1 MPIPEAHTLRSF
13 LLAFAYSN
21 LWISLTALGFVR
33 VTQVVLGLPY
43 EPLSGLL
50 AFATMFMVY
59 TFAKAVH
66 FDPEADKVND
76 PERTRF
82 LLRWRKLLVS
92 SALFFYG
99 VALWLSW
106 SRGLTWLCLMPFGVA
121 LLYDLKWLPRHW
133 RYRRL
138 KDIPGV
144 KSLVVAITWALV
156 TVFFPLLLAP
166 GCSVHPA
173 GLGLLLFWN
182 TLLWFVNTVFFDLGD
197 MQGDALEGTRTLPLV
212 LGFSR
217 TRRMLL
223 ALTLLAAAVL
233 EFARWQG
240 WLPPV
245 VAWANLISLYTASFV
260 WAAREGEDLGFLC
273 DVVADGVGI
282 FGGILLALVA
292 L

>member
-1 MPIPEAHTLRSF
+1 MRSF

-43 EPLSGLL
+43 EPLSGYL

-76 PERTRF
+76 PDRTQF
-82 LLRWRKLLVS
+82 LLRWRKVLVG
-92 SALFFYG
+92 SALTFYA

-106 SRGLTWLCLMPFGVA
+106 SRGLTWLCVMPFGVA
-121 LLYDLKWLPRHW
+121 LLYDLKWLPGHW

-144 KSLVVAITWALV
+144 KSLVVAITWTLV
-156 TVFFPLLLAP
+156 TVHFPLLLANDCP
-166 GCSVHPA
+166 VNPA
-173 GLGLLLFWN
+173 GLAALLLWN
-182 TLLWFVNTVFFDLGD
+182 FLLWFVNTAFFDLGD

-212 LGFSR
+212 LGFAS
-217 TRRMLL
+217 TRRLLL
-223 ALTLLAAAVL
+223 ALTLLAAGVL
-233 EFARWQG
+233 EVARWQG

-282 FGGILLALVA
+282 FGGIVLALVA